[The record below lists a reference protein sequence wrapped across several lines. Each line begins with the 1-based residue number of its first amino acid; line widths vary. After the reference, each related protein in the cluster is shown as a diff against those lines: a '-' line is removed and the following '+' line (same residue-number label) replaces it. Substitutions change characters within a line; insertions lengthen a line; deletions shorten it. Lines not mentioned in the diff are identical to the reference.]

1 MTRMQKPSGFTLVE
15 LAIVLV
21 IIGLIVGGVLTGSD
35 LIKAATIRSTVS
47 DFEKYNAGATTF
59 QSKYNGLPGD
69 LKASKAVEFNLS
81 GAADTNATGLA
92 GLRDGNGAIEGGS
105 ANATNLIGEIGLF
118 WKDLG
123 AVGLIGG
130 TYTATGTTVTTGANV
145 TAATIGSYLPRT
157 RLRENTN
164 HFVYAVDG
172 KNFFYLA
179 SIATVVGAA
188 VTTGSAVTALE
199 AKAVDEKMDDGFPT
213 SGIVLSMT
221 DLTTPD
227 AGATQTTSTCMNGT
241 VAPKVYN
248 VTTAAAGAPDAQVCQ
263 LRLRTS
269 F

>member
-105 ANATNLIGEIGLF
+105 ANATNLIGEVGPL

-123 AVGLIGG
+123 AVGLLGG
-130 TYTATGTTVTTGANV
+130 TCRARAYVKTP
-145 TAATIGSYLPRT
+145 TISSMPSMAKISFILPASRLASAQ
-157 RLRENTN
+157 RLRL
-164 HFVYAVDG
+164 AVRSLPWRR
-172 KNFFYLA
+172 KQWTRKWMMAFQPRA
-179 SIATVVGAA
+179 S
-188 VTTGSAVTALE
+188 
-199 AKAVDEKMDDGFPT
+199 
-213 SGIVLSMT
+213 
-221 DLTTPD
+221 
-227 AGATQTTSTCMNGT
+227 C
-241 VAPKVYN
+241 
-248 VTTAAAGAPDAQVCQ
+248 
-263 LRLRTS
+263 
-269 F
+269 